1 MSCDTSVILPVLYCS
16 CKKETGRFT
25 IIRIR
30 GEKTKMKKAAAVI
43 MIIAIMILALGT
55 TAFAEQTTLVDRA
68 KQAALNYA
76 GVDASEAVFTKVH
89 RDWENGHQ
97 IFEIEFHANN
107 TEYDVDVDISTGQVI
122 DFSAEYR
129 GAGQTG
135 FGGGY
140 SDDFWDD

>member
-25 IIRIR
+25 KIRIR

-43 MIIAIMILALGT
+43 MIIVMILALGT

-97 IFEIEFHANN
+97 VFEIEFHANN
-107 TEYDVDVDISTGQVI
+107 TEYDVDVDISTGQVT
-122 DFSAEYR
+122 DFSAEYQ

>member
-25 IIRIR
+25 KRIR

-43 MIIAIMILALGT
+43 MIIVMILALGT

>member
-25 IIRIR
+25 KIRIR
-30 GEKTKMKKAAAVI
+30 GEKTKAAVI
-43 MIIAIMILALGT
+43 MIIIVMILALGT

-107 TEYDVDVDISTGQVI
+107 TEYDVDVDISTGHVT
-122 DFSAEYR
+122 DFSAEYQ